1 MGRLLYIW
9 SDAPF
14 RLQPHCQFA
23 KPIMTVYTVESKNT
37 SKEDILPTPT
47 PSAVK
52 EEGNVTVVLANDELE
67 GDEGLHEL
75 GYSQQLLRARGF
87 KETFAM
93 SLTW

>member
-1 MGRLLYIW
+1 
-9 SDAPF
+9 
-14 RLQPHCQFA
+14 
-23 KPIMTVYTVESKNT
+23 MTVYHTESKYT
-37 SKEDILPTPT
+37 SKEDLATPTPT
-47 PSAVK
+47 PSAIK

-87 KETFAM
+87 RELFAM